1 MNLKEAFEALL
12 QGKQIRYKNDSPEQ
26 YFYLKD
32 SILYYKDG
40 NVLLTILDT
49 RTKYE
54 EYKEL
59 TDFNTAM
66 QHAADGGR
74 VMRKHWNY
82 AIFCNNKKRGR
93 LTLNDEF
100 ETSYY
105 LPEKQDIKAKDWILL

>member
-12 QGKQIRYKNDSPEQ
+12 QGKKIRYKNDSPER

-59 TDFNTAM
+59 TDFQTAIKYLT
-66 QHAADGGR
+66 QEGHYAK
-74 VMRKHWNY
+74 RKGWEGTIYFNGTY
-82 AIFCNNKKRGR
+82 GLVYKNEYNVDMECT
-93 LTLNDEF
+93 LTKDDVL
-100 ETSYY
+100 
-105 LPEKQDIKAKDWILL
+105 AKDWILL

>member
-1 MNLKEAFEALL
+1 MNLKEAFKALL
-12 QGKQIRYKNDSPEQ
+12 QGKKIRYKNDSPER

-59 TDFNTAM
+59 TDFQTAM
-66 QHAADGGR
+66 ECIAKGGKAK
-74 VMRKHWNY
+74 RKHWGGFICIG
-82 AIFCNNKKRGR
+82 AGSQLEFCTPQCVRSLAQLDK
-93 LTLNDEF
+93 D
-100 ETSYY
+100 
-105 LPEKQDIKAKDWILL
+105 DILAKDWILL